1 MNYYQ
6 DILILP
12 NPEIAD
18 QVLMA
23 TLFMQ
28 LHLKLA
34 QTGEGRIGISFPEVG
49 LTPGSRLR
57 LHGTQE
63 DLAKLDATCW
73 HNKTKDYIF
82 CQSIHPVPEGCR
94 YRTVRRVQYKSSA
107 ERLRRRSVKKGWL
120 TQEQAEQQISV
131 LNEKRGKLPFLP
143 VKSHSNGH
151 TWLLFIE
158 HGPLKEA
165 PIEGC
170 FSSYGLSA
178 VATVPWF

>member
-1 MNYYQ
+1 MNHYQ
-6 DILILP
+6 DIVILP

-18 QVLMA
+18 SVLMA
-23 TLFMQ
+23 ALFTQ

-34 QTGEGRIGISFPEVG
+34 QAGEGRIGISFPESG
-49 LTPGSRLR
+49 LTLGSRLR
-57 LHGTQE
+57 LHGTHD
-63 DLAKLDATCW
+63 DLTKLDATGW
-73 HNKTKDYIF
+73 HSKVKDYIF
-82 CQSIHPVPEGCR
+82 CKAVSPVPEGCL

-120 TQEQAEQQISV
+120 TQEQAKQQISV

-151 TWLLFIE
+151 TWLFFIE
-158 HGPLKEA
+158 HGPLRKA
-165 PIEGC
+165 PTEGY

-178 VATVPWF
+178 EATIPWF